1 MSNENEKRYQKRL
14 ARIQNAINLEPVDRV
29 PCIFMGMAFA
39 PRYMGMS
46 QHKYC
51 VDGTAAVDVT
61 IEAMK
66 RLGNVDGI
74 NQAPGGIHP
83 MSMTYLWLSRLLIPG
98 IDLDEEALWQVV
110 EKEIMAKEDY
120 DLVIDKGAYALVD
133 KILPQVCDM
142 KMMEENFAWYETH
155 GHGVNTKF
163 CDAGFVVV
171 SHGAVA
177 TPFDTLC
184 GARSMNQ
191 FFFDLYRMPDKV
203 EEAMDVM
210 VPYYI
215 EQGLSAAGAG
225 DVSGMWVGGWR
236 TASAMLAPK
245 LWDRFVWPYIKK
257 ISTALIDGGVIPVLH
272 WDQDWT
278 RDLER
283 LLELP
288 AKKCILNPDGMTD
301 IRKAREVL
309 KDHMAV
315 MGDVP
320 ASILSTGSPED
331 VRNYIRDLIRDVGT
345 EGLLIAPGCDAPLNT
360 KPENM
365 EALVAA
371 TREFGVA

>member
-1 MSNENEKRYQKRL
+1 MSNENEKLYQKRL
-14 ARIQNAINLEPVDRV
+14 ARIKNAINLEPVDRV

-142 KMMEENFAWYETH
+142 KMMEENFAWHGTH
-155 GHGVNTKF
+155 GHGVNGKF

-215 EQGLSAAGAG
+215 EQGLSAAGPG

-257 ISTALIDGGVIPVLH
+257 ISTAL
-272 WDQDWT
+272 
-278 RDLER
+278 
-283 LLELP
+283 
-288 AKKCILNPDGMTD
+288 
-301 IRKAREVL
+301 
-309 KDHMAV
+309 
-315 MGDVP
+315 
-320 ASILSTGSPED
+320 
-331 VRNYIRDLIRDVGT
+331 
-345 EGLLIAPGCDAPLNT
+345 
-360 KPENM
+360 
-365 EALVAA
+365 
-371 TREFGVA
+371 